1 MEPALLSDFVRGQID
16 QHPKP
21 PLTLQA
27 AAPRGLGFRPTP
39 VARPPPPPAGGP
51 PPPVPTPC
59 EAVDAAARRVIEDA
73 GYGEFFVHR
82 TGHGIGVEA
91 HEHPNIVEGNDLPL
105 VAGHAFSV
113 EPGIYVPG
121 VWGARLEDIVVAT
134 DDGPDSLNLIDRGL
148 AVVDG

>member
-1 MEPALLSDFVRGQID
+1 LYEVLHASHAAGV
-16 QHPKP
+16 
-21 PLTLQA
+21 A
-27 AAPRGLGFRPTP
+27 AATVG
-39 VARPPPPPAGGP
+39 
-51 PPPVPTPC
+51 TPC
-59 EAVDAAARRVIEDA
+59 AEVDAAARKVIDDA

-91 HEHPNIVEGNDLPL
+91 HEHPNMVAGNDLPL
-105 VAGHAFSV
+105 APGHAFSV

-134 DDGPDSLNLIDRGL
+134 EDGPDPLNRIDHGL